1 MLKAKKGFENTIIE
15 YRVGQATIKI
25 NVSDITQD
33 HIDRAKHYCDL
44 STYVEEVQIVSE
56 PTVYNPDIHDAETVM
71 QSLLNDD
78 RIEQL
83 TELQEKPKRTRKRK

>member
-56 PTVYNPDIHDAETVM
+56 PEDE
-71 QSLLNDD
+71 